1 MIFATTLM
9 QVPAPPSPL
18 PPEAVIV
25 GVGGGGPPE
34 ALFIAA
40 TLIVVAVVVGILI
53 YPLIRAFARRLEGKG
68 VGAPD
73 PMLMERVSDLEH
85 RLAEAEERIDFN
97 ERMLSQREPLALP
110 RDKAD

>member
-1 MIFATTLM
+1 VIFATTLM
-9 QVPAPPSPL
+9 QVPAPPAPL

-68 VGAPD
+68 AGAPD

>member
-9 QVPAPPSPL
+9 QVPAPPAPL

-34 ALFIAA
+34 ALFIAV
-40 TLIVVAVVVGILI
+40 TLIVVAVVVGVLI
-53 YPLIRAFARRLEGKG
+53 YPLIRAFARRLEGGPVG
-68 VGAPD
+68 VPD
-73 PMLMERVSDLEH
+73 QALLERVNDLEH

>member
-1 MIFATTLM
+1 MLFATI
-9 QVPAPPSPL
+9 QVPAPPAPL

-53 YPLIRAFARRLEGKG
+53 YPLIRAFARRLEGRHLG
-68 VGAPD
+68 VPD
-73 PMLMERVSDLEH
+73 QALLDRVGDLEH

-97 ERMLSQREPLALP
+97 ERMLAQREPLALP
-110 RDKAD
+110 REKAD

>member
-1 MIFATTLM
+1 VTLLASI
-9 QVPAPPSPL
+9 QVPAPLPPP

-40 TLIVVAVVVGILI
+40 TLIVIAVVVGVLI
-53 YPLIRAFARRLEGKG
+53 YPLIRAFARRLEGRG
-68 VGAPD
+68 IGAPD
-73 PMLMERVSDLEH
+73 PVLLDRVSDLEH

-97 ERMLSQREPLALP
+97 ERMLSQREPVALP

>member
-1 MIFATTLM
+1 VTLLASI
-9 QVPAPPSPL
+9 QVPAPLPPP

-40 TLIVVAVVVGILI
+40 TLIVIAVVVGVLI
-53 YPLIRAFARRLEGKG
+53 YPLIRAFARRLEGRG
-68 VGAPD
+68 IGAPD
-73 PMLMERVSDLEH
+73 PVLLDRVSDLEH